1 MPQVLH
7 SLDLWQKTGQSPML
21 ASVGMADIDD
31 AKATT
36 TTRATAEQKR
46 IVCEDAR
53 SNKSEGLV
61 LGRQLALIH

>member
-1 MPQVLH
+1 M
-7 SLDLWQKTGQSPML
+7 GQYPML

-31 AKATT
+31 AKATAT
-36 TTRATAEQKR
+36 ARATAEEKR

-61 LGRQLALIH
+61 LGRHLAFIR